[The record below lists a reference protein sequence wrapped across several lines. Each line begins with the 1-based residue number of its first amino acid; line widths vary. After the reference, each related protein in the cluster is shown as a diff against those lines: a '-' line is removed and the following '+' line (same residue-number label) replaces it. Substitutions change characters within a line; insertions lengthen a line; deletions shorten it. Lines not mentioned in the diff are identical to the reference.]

1 MGKNLKQQRRGKGSL
16 RFRAPSH
23 NYKTRINFPI
33 SSEQAYGIV
42 VDFIHDPS
50 KNAPIAKISLDN
62 KQEMLIPAV
71 EGIKV
76 GDRIGYMN
84 KETSVGSI
92 ARLKDLAIGTNIS
105 NIEKIPNSSKG
116 AFCRSAGATAA
127 VFSKTDNAVT
137 LVFNSKKQ
145 KTFHPE
151 CRAIVGVTAG
161 SGRLDKPIVKAGKKY
176 FMMKSRNRFW
186 PRVSGVSMNAV
197 AHPFGSGRG
206 KHLGKSKTPP
216 RFAPPGR
223 KVGQLH
229 ARRTG
234 RRTK

>member
-1 MGKNLKQQRRGKGSL
+1 MIKSILKEIGLTEYEARIYLALLELGKATSGEILNKAELRTGKIYEILNSLKNKGLVSEIIESGVKKFSPADPNRVHNYLEEKKQQ
-16 RFRAPSH
+16 
-23 NYKTRINFPI
+23 II
-33 SSEQAYGIV
+33 
-42 VDFIHDPS
+42 
-50 KNAPIAKISLDN
+50 
-62 KQEMLIPAV
+62 KQE
-71 EGIKV
+71 E
-76 GDRIGYMN
+76 DF
-84 KETSVGSI
+84 
-92 ARLKDLAIGTNIS
+92 
-105 NIEKIPNSSKG
+105 EKILPDLLSKI
-116 AFCRSAGATAA
+116 
-127 VFSKTDNAVT
+127 
-137 LVFNSKKQ
+137 NSKKQ